1 METQKIVTIGTRD
14 YHFKSDYLMEDVEKV
29 ELAGQKY
36 KDKEISGTE
45 VSITSIF
52 YLLEK
57 VTENWEEVKLNY
69 NQLREDFRKMP
80 SKTFNLLASALT
92 EILGSDEDKKKDT
105 KK

>member
-1 METQKIVTIGTRD
+1 MENQKIVTIGDRE

-57 VTENWEEVKLNY
+57 VTEKGEEVKLNY

-80 SKTFNLLASALT
+80 SKTFNLLAAALQ
-92 EILGSDEDKKKDT
+92 EILGTDADKKKDM

>member
-1 METQKIVTIGTRD
+1 
-14 YHFKSDYLMEDVEKV
+14 MEDVEKV
-29 ELAGQKY
+29 ELAGEKY
-36 KDKEISGTE
+36 KEKEISGTE

-57 VTENWEEVKLNY
+57 VTEKGEEVKLNY

-80 SKTFNLLASALT
+80 SKSFNILAETMA
-92 EILGSDEDKKKDT
+92 EILEIDTKGKATEDKKKDT

>member
-57 VTENWEEVKLNY
+57 VTEN
-69 NQLREDFRKMP
+69 
-80 SKTFNLLASALT
+80 
-92 EILGSDEDKKKDT
+92 
-105 KK
+105 

>member
-1 METQKIVTIGTRD
+1 MENQKIVTIGDRE

-29 ELAGQKY
+29 ELAGEKY
-36 KDKEISGTE
+36 KEKEISGTE

-57 VTENWEEVKLNY
+57 ITEKGEEVKLNY

-80 SKTFNLLASALT
+80 SKTFNLLAEALK
-92 EILGSDEDKKKDT
+92 EILGTDEDKKKDT